1 MGQIDPAYRT
11 RVVTDPI
18 WDVAFHKVVGVDDV
32 SRVWELRDQEQAAA
46 NRERAASWGIKF
58 KIEQRL
64 IDAERRI
71 GWRKP
76 K

>member
-1 MGQIDPAYRT
+1 MTDKPENPPAYRYE
-11 RVVTDPI
+11 VG
-18 WDVAFHKVVGVDDV
+18 WDWRKVVGVSDID
-32 SRVWELRDQEQAAA
+32 SVWDLRAAEQDRR

-71 GWRKP
+71 GWRQP